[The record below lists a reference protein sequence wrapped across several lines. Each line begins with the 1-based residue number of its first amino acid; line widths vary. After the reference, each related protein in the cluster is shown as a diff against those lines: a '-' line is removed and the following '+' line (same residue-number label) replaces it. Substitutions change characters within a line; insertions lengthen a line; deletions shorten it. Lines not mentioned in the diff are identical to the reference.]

1 MSDRL
6 KEICLEINRW
16 MKTDPNSV
24 KLKLL
29 FAERQELLNRKR
41 VNPTSFT
48 LQYSEQPKKQRQKT
62 ERKKIASLIKQS
74 NLVDFQKARAIQSA
88 EEFSKSIENESLY
101 EELRPKKKG
110 LTDNIIT
117 L

>member
-48 LQYSEQPKKQRQKT
+48 LQYSERPKS
-62 ERKKIASLIKQS
+62 KKRES
-74 NLVDFQKARAIQSA
+74 NLVDFQNARASKVAKEFQ
-88 EEFSKSIENESLY
+88 EEILSGKLY
-101 EELRPKKKG
+101 NELRPKKEKKNW
-110 LTDNIIT
+110 L
-117 L
+117 

>member
-29 FAERQELLNRKR
+29 FAERQELLNRRR

-48 LQYSEQPKKQRQKT
+48 LQYSERPKS
-62 ERKKIASLIKQS
+62 KKRES

>member
-48 LQYSEQPKKQRQKT
+48 LQYSERPKS
-62 ERKKIASLIKQS
+62 KKRES

>member
-29 FAERQELLNRKR
+29 FVERQELLNRKR

-62 ERKKIASLIKQS
+62 ERKKISSLIKQS
-74 NLVDFQKARAIQSA
+74 NLVDFQNARAEKVAKEFQ
-88 EEFSKSIENESLY
+88 EEILSGKLY
-101 EELRPKKKG
+101 TELRKSKKQ
-110 LTDNIIT
+110 
-117 L
+117 

>member
-1 MSDRL
+1 
-6 KEICLEINRW
+6 

-48 LQYSEQPKKQRQKT
+48 LQYSERPKS
-62 ERKKIASLIKQS
+62 KKRES
-74 NLVDFQKARAIQSA
+74 NLVDFQNARAEKVAKEFQ
-88 EEFSKSIENESLY
+88 EEILSGKLY
-101 EELRPKKKG
+101 NELRKKSKKQ
-110 LTDNIIT
+110 
-117 L
+117 

>member
-48 LQYSEQPKKQRQKT
+48 LQYSERPKS
-62 ERKKIASLIKQS
+62 KKRES
-74 NLVDFQKARAIQSA
+74 NLVDFQNARAEKVAKEFQ
-88 EEFSKSIENESLY
+88 EEILSGKLY
-101 EELRPKKKG
+101 TELRPKKSK
-110 LTDNIIT
+110 
-117 L
+117 

>member
-48 LQYSEQPKKQRQKT
+48 LQYSERPKS
-62 ERKKIASLIKQS
+62 KKRES
-74 NLVDFQKARAIQSA
+74 NLVDFQNARASKVAKEFQ
-88 EEFSKSIENESLY
+88 EEILSGKLY
-101 EELRPKKKG
+101 NELRKKQ
-110 LTDNIIT
+110 
-117 L
+117 

>member
-48 LQYSEQPKKQRQKT
+48 LQYSERPKS
-62 ERKKIASLIKQS
+62 KKRES
-74 NLVDFQKARAIQSA
+74 NLVDFQNARAEKVAKEFQ
-88 EEFSKSIENESLY
+88 EEILSGKLY
-101 EELRPKKKG
+101 NELRKKSKKQ
-110 LTDNIIT
+110 
-117 L
+117 

>member
-48 LQYSEQPKKQRQKT
+48 LQYSERPKS
-62 ERKKIASLIKQS
+62 KKRES
-74 NLVDFQKARAIQSA
+74 NLVDFQKARASKVA
-88 EEFSKSIENESLY
+88 EEFSNEIKTGKLY
-101 EELRPKKKG
+101 KELRPKKSK
-110 LTDNIIT
+110 
-117 L
+117 

>member
-48 LQYSEQPKKQRQKT
+48 LQYSERPKS
-62 ERKKIASLIKQS
+62 KKRES
-74 NLVDFQKARAIQSA
+74 NLVDFQNARASKVA
-88 EEFSKSIENESLY
+88 EEFSNEIKTGKLY
-101 EELRPKKKG
+101 NELRKKVRSNK
-110 LTDNIIT
+110 
-117 L
+117 

>member
-1 MSDRL
+1 
-6 KEICLEINRW
+6 

-48 LQYSEQPKKQRQKT
+48 LQYSERPKS
-62 ERKKIASLIKQS
+62 KKRES

>member
-48 LQYSEQPKKQRQKT
+48 LQYSERPKS
-62 ERKKIASLIKQS
+62 KKRES
-74 NLVDFQKARAIQSA
+74 NLVDFQNARASKVAKEFQ
-88 EEFSKSIENESLY
+88 EEILSGKLY
-101 EELRPKKKG
+101 TELRPKKEKKKS
-110 LTDNIIT
+110 
-117 L
+117 

>member
-48 LQYSEQPKKQRQKT
+48 LQYSERPKS
-62 ERKKIASLIKQS
+62 KKRES
-74 NLVDFQKARAIQSA
+74 NLVDFQNARASKVAKEFQ
-88 EEFSKSIENESLY
+88 EEILSGKLY
-101 EELRPKKKG
+101 NELRPKKEKK
-110 LTDNIIT
+110 N
-117 L
+117 

>member
-29 FAERQELLNRKR
+29 FAERQELKKLQKNFKKR
-41 VNPTSFT
+41 FFPASFT
-48 LQYSEQPKKQRQKT
+48 KSLDL
-62 ERKKIASLIKQS
+62 RKKKRIDYKTVKL
-74 NLVDFQKARAIQSA
+74 
-88 EEFSKSIENESLY
+88 
-101 EELRPKKKG
+101 
-110 LTDNIIT
+110 
-117 L
+117 

>member
-48 LQYSEQPKKQRQKT
+48 LQYSERPKS
-62 ERKKIASLIKQS
+62 KKRES

-88 EEFSKSIENESLY
+88 EDFSKSIENESLY
-101 EELRPKKKG
+101 EELRPKKEKK
-110 LTDNIIT
+110 N
-117 L
+117 

>member
-48 LQYSEQPKKQRQKT
+48 LQYSERPKS
-62 ERKKIASLIKQS
+62 KKRES
-74 NLVDFQKARAIQSA
+74 NLVDFQNARAEKVAKEFQ
-88 EEFSKSIENESLY
+88 EEILSGKLY
-101 EELRPKKKG
+101 NELRKSKKQ
-110 LTDNIIT
+110 
-117 L
+117 

>member
-29 FAERQELLNRKR
+29 FVERQELLNRKR

-48 LQYSEQPKKQRQKT
+48 LQYSERPKS
-62 ERKKIASLIKQS
+62 KKRES
-74 NLVDFQKARAIQSA
+74 NLVDFRNARASKVA
-88 EEFSKSIENESLY
+88 EEFSNEIKTGKLY
-101 EELRPKKKG
+101 KELRPKKEKK
-110 LTDNIIT
+110 N
-117 L
+117 

>member
-48 LQYSEQPKKQRQKT
+48 LQYSERPKS
-62 ERKKIASLIKQS
+62 KKRES
-74 NLVDFQKARAIQSA
+74 NLIDFQNARASKVAKEFQ
-88 EEFSKSIENESLY
+88 EEILSGKLY
-101 EELRPKKKG
+101 NELRPKKEKK
-110 LTDNIIT
+110 N
-117 L
+117 

>member
-6 KEICLEINRW
+6 KEICIEINRW

-48 LQYSEQPKKQRQKT
+48 LQYSERPKS
-62 ERKKIASLIKQS
+62 KKRES
-74 NLVDFQKARAIQSA
+74 NLIDFQNARASKVAKEFQ
-88 EEFSKSIENESLY
+88 EEILSGKLY
-101 EELRPKKKG
+101 NELRPKKSK
-110 LTDNIIT
+110 
-117 L
+117 

>member
-48 LQYSEQPKKQRQKT
+48 LQYSERPKS
-62 ERKKIASLIKQS
+62 KKRES
-74 NLVDFQKARAIQSA
+74 NLVDFQNARAEKVAKEFQ
-88 EEFSKSIENESLY
+88 EEILSGKLY
-101 EELRPKKKG
+101 TELRPKKSKKQ
-110 LTDNIIT
+110 
-117 L
+117 

>member
-1 MSDRL
+1 MNDRL

-48 LQYSEQPKKQRQKT
+48 LQYSERPKS
-62 ERKKIASLIKQS
+62 KKRES
-74 NLVDFQKARAIQSA
+74 NLVDFQNARAEKVAKEFQ
-88 EEFSKSIENESLY
+88 EEILSGKLY
-101 EELRPKKKG
+101 NELRKKSKKQ
-110 LTDNIIT
+110 
-117 L
+117 

>member
-48 LQYSEQPKKQRQKT
+48 LQYSERPKS
-62 ERKKIASLIKQS
+62 KKRES
-74 NLVDFQKARAIQSA
+74 NLVDFQNARASKVA
-88 EEFSKSIENESLY
+88 EEFSSEIKTGKLY
-101 EELRPKKKG
+101 KELRPKKSK
-110 LTDNIIT
+110 
-117 L
+117 